1 MGKIKYLKKVREF
14 FRKTPI
20 VTISSLKKI
29 IKKDNGYIYLMLNN
43 MVCSGEIYRITR
55 GMYSIYNDPVIS
67 VFCFKPSYLGLQ
79 EALSV
84 HNLWEQETN
93 TVILTTKT
101 VREGI
106 RVVFDNNIIIR
117 RIKSKYFFGFEYKKY
132 GDFYVPVS
140 DIEKTLIDLVYFCQP
155 LDREVVHNFRTKLN
169 MKKLQIYIKR
179 YDSSTAEK
187 VLAVINGKQKHI
199 LRKSK
204 LK

>member
-1 MGKIKYLKKVREF
+1 MGKIKYLKKEREF

-106 RVVFDNNIIIR
+106 RNIAGNKVILKR
-117 RIKSKYFFGFEYKKY
+117 LPKKLFFGIVYKQY
-132 GDFYVPVS
+132 GDFYLPVS
-140 DIEKTLIDLVYFCQP
+140 DIEKTLLDLIYF
-155 LDREVVHNFRTKLN
+155 
-169 MKKLQIYIKR
+169 
-179 YDSSTAEK
+179 
-187 VLAVINGKQKHI
+187 
-199 LRKSK
+199 
-204 LK
+204 

>member
-43 MVCSGEIYRITR
+43 MVCSGEIYRIT
-55 GMYSIYNDPVIS
+55 
-67 VFCFKPSYLGLQ
+67 
-79 EALSV
+79 
-84 HNLWEQETN
+84 
-93 TVILTTKT
+93 
-101 VREGI
+101 
-106 RVVFDNNIIIR
+106 R

-199 LRKSK
+199 LR
-204 LK
+204 